1 MKKKTIYIIILIIIL
16 GIINIKIQHSQE
28 KDLSISQ
35 VKGVLNMSHIENI
48 KHILKI
54 NKVLP
59 QPGLKTIDNLLMT
72 AKEPVGK
79 TMYVWGGGWNEEDTG
94 AGDEAVSIGISQRW
108 VEFANMQEKTY
119 NYKNTSYQ
127 IHDGLDCSGYLGW
140 VIYNVMNN
148 TNNQGGY
155 VMSSS
160 IMAKTFAVY
169 GWGDYISS
177 KMVHDWKAGDVMS
190 MEGHTWIS
198 LGMCEDGSVVLFHS
212 SPPGVRISGT
222 KLCNNEKSQAVELA
236 EKYMKKY
243 YPKWYERYPECAVDY
258 NYLTT
263 SHQMRWNEKTLTDD
277 NHLKQKNAEEILR
290 FLYD

>member
-160 IMAKTFAVY
+160 IMAKTFAAY

-177 KMVHDWKAGDVMS
+177 K
-190 MEGHTWIS
+190 INR
-198 LGMCEDGSVVLFHS
+198 HS
-212 SPPGVRISGT
+212 P
-222 KLCNNEKSQAVELA
+222 
-236 EKYMKKY
+236 
-243 YPKWYERYPECAVDY
+243 
-258 NYLTT
+258 YL
-263 SHQMRWNEKTLTDD
+263 SITL
-277 NHLKQKNAEEILR
+277 HK
-290 FLYD
+290 